1 MDAEI
6 ELENILQC
14 IDRNRSDQIAIDHAD
29 TVLRSFALDSLK
41 HTMDWRLF
49 IVREVHLGGII
60 MAKTVF
66 LDGNSLTVDEVVEV
80 CRNGAKVA
88 LTKDAKK
95 AIQISR
101 SIVDKHIENHDAIY
115 GLSTGFG
122 KFVSVAI
129 PEEDLD
135 KLQYNLIV
143 SDACG
148 VGRPF
153 PEDVTRAIMLLR
165 VNALAKGFSGIRL
178 STVETLM
185 EMLNKGVHPV
195 IPEKGSVGSSGDLCP
210 LAHMV
215 MPMIGEGEAVY
226 QGKVYAGAEAMK
238 AAGIP
243 IVTLKAKE
251 GLALING
258 TCAMMGVASLA
269 IHDAEVLV
277 KTADIAAMLTVDS
290 LEGIVDPYDPRIQQ
304 IRPHSGQID
313 AASNLRQILAGSK
326 LAVHQSK
333 DRIQD
338 AYTLRC
344 LPQIHGASRM
354 AYDYVRKVIET
365 EINSVTDNP
374 LIFPDNGDIFSG
386 GNFHGQPVSVAMS
399 TLGLAMAE
407 YADVSERRIERLV
420 NPQLSGMKG
429 FLTPVEGI
437 NDGYMVAQYAAA
449 ALVSENKILS
459 HPACVDSIPT
469 CANQEDHVSFG
480 TIASRNAAQ
489 IINHVQHVLAIEL
502 MCGAQA
508 ADFKDPEKLAPGT
521 KAAYDLVRSEVS
533 FMDTDRTIYLDTNK
547 VVALIQSGKILE
559 AVENAVGKLK

>member
-1 MDAEI
+1 M
-6 ELENILQC
+6 N
-14 IDRNRSDQIAIDHAD
+14 
-29 TVLRSFALDSLK
+29 TVY
-41 HTMDWRLF
+41 
-49 IVREVHLGGII
+49 
-60 MAKTVF
+60 
-66 LDGNSLTVDEVVEV
+66 LDGNSLTVDEIVAV
-80 CRNGAKVA
+80 CRQGAKVA
-88 LTKDAKK
+88 LKEEAQK

-101 SIVDKHIENHDAIY
+101 DIVDKHVANHEAIY

-148 VGRPF
+148 VGDPF

-165 VNALAKGFSGIRL
+165 ANALAKGFSGIRL
-178 STVETLM
+178 STVETLL

-226 QGKVYAGAEAMK
+226 QGKTLPGAEAMK
-238 AAGIP
+238 AAGIG

-269 IHDAEVLV
+269 IHDAEVAL

-313 AASNLRQILAGSK
+313 AAANFRKLLDGSK
-326 LAVHQSK
+326 LTVHQGPV
-333 DRIQD
+333 RIQD

-354 AYDYVRKVIET
+354 AYDYVRTVIET

-407 YADVSERRIERLV
+407 YANVSERRIERLV

-449 ALVSENKILS
+449 ALVSENKILA

-480 TIASRNAAQ
+480 TIAARNAAK
-489 IINHVQHVLAIEL
+489 IIDHVQHVLAIEL
-502 MCGAQA
+502 LCGAQA
-508 ADFKDPEKLAPGT
+508 ADFKGPDKLAPAT
-521 KAAYDLVRSEVS
+521 KAAYDTVRSEVP
-533 FMDTDRTIYLDTNK
+533 FMETDRAIYLDTNK
-547 VVALIQSGKILE
+547 VVAQLKSGKILDAVE
-559 AVENAVGKLK
+559 AVTGKLK